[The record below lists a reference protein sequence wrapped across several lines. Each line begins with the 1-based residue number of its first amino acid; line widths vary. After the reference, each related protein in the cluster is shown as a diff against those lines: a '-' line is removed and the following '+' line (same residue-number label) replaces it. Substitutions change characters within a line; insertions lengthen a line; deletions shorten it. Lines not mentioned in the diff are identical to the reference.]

1 MAGVGLVSSF
11 WHNVIHCSKN
21 TSVNQPADLPDYLLY
36 TVTYLL
42 STVLQRWTVI
52 VEKSYT
58 LRPLISYHCYG
69 CGKVEIYATIK
80 EKNR

>member
-1 MAGVGLVSSF
+1 MTGVGLVSSF

-21 TSVNQPADLPDYLLY
+21 TPVNQPAGSPYYLLY
-36 TVTYLL
+36 TVMDRL

-58 LRPLISYHCYG
+58 LRPLILYHCYG
-69 CGKVEIYATIK
+69 CGKVKIYATIK
-80 EKNR
+80 ETK